1 MGWAR
6 LTTEIVKHRNT
17 SQAKHCGTGVSS
29 QLFKRQSG
37 QDQEFKVSLGYMLT
51 LKPTINRK
59 QSKKQKQKTKQ
70 TKKIRQ
76 ISQLAHLRETTSETF
91 HSLLAS
97 VFMHALYRSNHQILE
112 NKN

>member
-70 TKKIRQ
+70 TKKTPKKKKKKTQNKTRPRAPVLMRQ
-76 ISQLAHLRETTSETF
+76 WLARCLF
-91 HSLLAS
+91 KNFC
-97 VFMHALYRSNHQILE
+97 VFNTLV
-112 NKN
+112 